1 MATLILHPGKEKSVL
16 RRHPW
21 LFSGAVAQLDGRA
34 RPGDTVDVVSHEG
47 RPLGRA
53 AWSPASQIRARIW
66 SFDAAESID
75 HAFFKRRVAAS
86 VARRNALPELAGQQG
101 LRLIHAESDGLP
113 GVIADRYGDTV
124 VLQLTTAGADKWR
137 GAIADSLLKAT
148 GCARI
153 YERSDVEVRKLEG
166 LEAVTGWLR
175 NTPLPPGGGGAG
187 GEGEPLVI
195 VENGIRMA
203 VDIVGGHKTG
213 FYLDQR
219 ENRRRVAELA
229 RGRRVLNCFCYT
241 AGFSLQ
247 ALAGGAREVVSVDSS
262 GPALATAQR
271 NLALNPQL
279 DAARAI
285 WREADVFAELRSL
298 RAAGERFD
306 LVILDPPKFANTA
319 AHAERAAR
327 AYKDINLLGLQLL
340 AAGGLLMTYSCSG
353 GIGAELFARILAGA
367 ALDAGRSTKMRRAS
381 CSTCTAPPTIR
392 WTWLSPRATTSRAC
406 CCRWIE
412 KLCLRP
418 RRRRYPLRT
427 APALRRYFFFASS

>member
-86 VARRNALPELAGQQG
+86 VARRNALLELAGQQG

-203 VDIVGGHKTG
+203 VDFVGGHKTG

-340 AAGGLLMTYSCSG
+340 APGGLLMTYSCSG

-367 ALDAGRSTKMRRAS
+367 ALDAGGSTKMSARIVQHLHGA
-381 CSTCTAPPTIR
+381 ADHPVDLAFPEGDY
-392 WTWLSPRATTSRAC
+392 L
-406 CCRWIE
+406 
-412 KLCLRP
+412 KGLL
-418 RRRRYPLRT
+418 LQVD
-427 APALRRYFFFASS
+427 

>member
-247 ALAGGAREVVSVDSS
+247 ALAGGSREVVSVDSS

-367 ALDAGRSTKMRRAS
+367 ALDAGGSTKMSARIVQHLHGA
-381 CSTCTAPPTIR
+381 ADHPVDLAFPEGDY
-392 WTWLSPRATTSRAC
+392 L
-406 CCRWIE
+406 
-412 KLCLRP
+412 KGLL
-418 RRRRYPLRT
+418 LQVD
-427 APALRRYFFFASS
+427 